1 MYNRMLPN
9 FAAMFT
15 KEIYTAR
22 RQQLQAGVGNG
33 LVILPGND
41 EIGMNYRHNTYH
53 FRQDSSFL
61 YYTGINRP
69 GLVYLLDIDNNKE
82 IILGNEPTI
91 DDIVWTGPLETLQ
104 QQADKAGISQSG
116 PLSTLQGLLDKAIA
130 AGQTIHFS
138 PPYRADTTAQLSEW
152 LQIPYLQVASRA
164 SVTLIKAI
172 VAQRAIKSAEELVE
186 IEKGVNTTAAMQLAA
201 LTGARDGVSEI
212 EVAGKL
218 QGIAISAGGNLSFP
232 TILTVNGQILHNH
245 FSETIMRDG
254 QMALC
259 DCGAETAMRYA
270 GDLTRTFPVGK
281 RFTDTQREVHDIVLQ
296 AQLAAIEA
304 LQPGVLFRD
313 VHFIACEKLVE
324 GLQALG
330 LMKGDVKEAVAAGA
344 HTLFFQCGLGHML
357 GLDVHDME
365 NLGEAYVGY
374 TDDLKKSTAFGLK
387 SLRLGRA
394 LEPGFVVTVEPGIYV
409 IPELIDMWQA
419 KNHLPQ
425 FINYDKVNAFRNFG
439 GIRIEDDFVITETG
453 SRLLGNPLA
462 KSWQEM
468 EALK

>member
-1 MYNRMLPN
+1 
-9 FAAMFT
+9 MFT

-33 LVILPGND
+33 LILLPGND
-41 EIGMNYRHNTYH
+41 EVGMNYRHNTYH
-53 FRQDSSFL
+53 FRQDSTFL
-61 YYTGINRP
+61 YYAGIKRP
-69 GLVYLLDIDNNKE
+69 GLVFILDVDNNKE

-104 QQADKAGISQSG
+104 QQAEKAGITQTAPVSA
-116 PLSTLQGLLDKAIA
+116 LQGILDKAIA
-130 AGQTIHFS
+130 AGQTIHYT
-138 PPYRADTTAQLSEW
+138 PPYRADATAQLSEW
-152 LQIPYLQVASRA
+152 LKIPYLQVNSKA

-172 VAQRAIKSAEELVE
+172 VAQRSIKADIEIAE

-201 LTGARDGVSEI
+201 IAASKEGVTET
-212 EVAGKL
+212 EVAGIL

-245 FSETIMRDG
+245 YSQTIMRKG

-259 DCGAETAMRYA
+259 DCGAETAMGYA

-281 RFTDTQREVHDIVLQ
+281 SFTAQQREVHDIVLQ

-304 LQPGVLFRD
+304 LKPGVLFRD
-313 VHFIACEKLVE
+313 VHFVACEKLVD
-324 GLQALG
+324 GLKALG
-330 LMKGDVKEAVAAGA
+330 LMHGDSKEAVAAGA

-357 GLDVHDME
+357 GMDVHDME
-365 NLGEAYVGY
+365 NLGEPYVGY
-374 TDDLKKSTAFGLK
+374 TEELTKSTEFGLK

-394 LEPGFVVTVEPGIYV
+394 LEPGFTVTIEPGIYV

-439 GIRIEDDFVITETG
+439 GIRIEDDFLITASG
-453 SRLLGNPLA
+453 SKLLGNPVP
-462 KSWQEM
+462 KTWQEM
-468 EALK
+468 EGLK

>member
-1 MYNRMLPN
+1 M
-9 FAAMFT
+9 FAYLCLMFT
-15 KEIYTAR
+15 KDIYTAR
-22 RQQLQAGVGNG
+22 REQLQAGVGKG

-41 EIGMNYRHNTYH
+41 EVGMNYRHNTYH
-53 FRQDSSFL
+53 FRQDSTFL

-69 GLVYLLDIDNNKE
+69 GLVFVLDTDNNKE
-82 IILGNEPTI
+82 IIFGDEPTI

-104 QQADKAGISQSG
+104 QQADKAGIATSA
-116 PLSTLQGLLDKAIA
+116 PLSALQPLLNKATTS
-130 AGQTIHFS
+130 GQTIHFA
-138 PPYRADTTAQLSEW
+138 PPYRAETTEQISEW
-152 LQIPYLQVASRA
+152 LQIPFQQVSSKA
-164 SVTLIKAI
+164 SVTLIKTI
-172 VAQRAIKSAEELVE
+172 VAQRAIKAEIELAE
-186 IEKGVNTTAAMQLAA
+186 IEKGVNTTGAMQLAA
-201 LTGARDGVSEI
+201 IAASRDGISEI
-212 EVAGKL
+212 EVAGQL

-254 QMALC
+254 QMGLC

-281 RFTDTQREVHDIVLQ
+281 HFTTQQREVHDIVLQ
-296 AQLAAIEA
+296 SQLAAIAA
-304 LQPGVLFRD
+304 LKPGVLFRD

-324 GLQALG
+324 GMKSLG
-330 LMKGDVKEAVAAGA
+330 LMKGDAKEAVAAGA

-374 TDDLKKSTAFGLK
+374 TDDLKKSTEFGLK

-394 LEPGFVVTVEPGIYV
+394 LEPGFVVTIEPGIYV
-409 IPELIDMWQA
+409 IPQLIDMWQA
-419 KNHLPQ
+419 KNHLTQ

-439 GIRIEDDFVITETG
+439 GIRIEDDFVITASG
-453 SRLLGNPLA
+453 SRLLGKPVP
-462 KSWQEM
+462 KTWQEM